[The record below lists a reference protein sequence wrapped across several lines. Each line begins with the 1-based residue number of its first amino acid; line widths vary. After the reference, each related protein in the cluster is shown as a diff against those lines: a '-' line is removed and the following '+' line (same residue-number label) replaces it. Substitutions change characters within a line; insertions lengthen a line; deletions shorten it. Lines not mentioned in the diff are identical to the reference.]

1 MLKTQYEFLFVGRD
15 EGGFLENYT
24 YEVQEHRGS
33 AGHVFLCL
41 EIQDNPGEAELIGE
55 AMFQELKTAFFEE
68 SGLEGYL
75 RFENSLKAINR
86 RLHDFRKGKINK
98 HIGSIHAI
106 VAAVEHGSLYV
117 SQCGDSE
124 AYLIRKRFVSI
135 VSEGL
140 SDPRG
145 ESGEAFTSIANGELE
160 PGDFVLLATTRLLRY
175 VTKTDLSRLVVPSNV
190 PRTLSDLRDTLSSE
204 ILGRIGLIGMG
215 MTLVTDVP
223 LSHEDQQDH
232 GEQEMS
238 HGEHHTHASSLGD
251 RRSAIKSLAPLLGA
265 ARKYR
270 DLLVARARASQVFEK
285 TGPVGRFVSQIGYR
299 LSREKGLTKDKILV
313 AFVVVILLLAGGVW
327 FVRSSQ
333 IKNAELLVLDGK
345 LQEARQIVSDA
356 ESRGQ
361 ADKKAAGMLLDAAEV
376 KAKEVLNTSNYRAKA
391 LEILTQIQKTRD
403 LLDNIK
409 HVTDPKVIADL
420 SHKGVTSALGMLAV
434 KGRYYVYESQKL
446 YEVLLDKVQDPLE
459 FDVNDPI
466 ISATYFDEKEVPIF
480 FSKTGKVFELTGG
493 TIRPMVAQEGI
504 FRKGVQI
511 TDWGSRL
518 YILDPTS
525 DQIWRY
531 PFVKS
536 KSVFGTAE
544 GYKTAG
550 DLKNSV
556 ALTIDSSVY
565 VLNNDGS
572 ILRLYGGVKQ
582 TLEVERASFSTASQP
597 TRIYTD
603 AEMSNLFVVD
613 NSGRVFVY
621 FKDPKTAQL
630 IYTGQVILDGIKD
643 IRDVSYDKS
652 SSRLYIL
659 DAKRIYEVQL

>member
-1 MLKTQYEFLFVGRD
+1 
-15 EGGFLENYT
+15 
-24 YEVQEHRGS
+24 
-33 AGHVFLCL
+33 
-41 EIQDNPGEAELIGE
+41 
-55 AMFQELKTAFFEE
+55 
-68 SGLEGYL
+68 
-75 RFENSLKAINR
+75 
-86 RLHDFRKGKINK
+86 
-98 HIGSIHAI
+98 
-106 VAAVEHGSLYV
+106 
-117 SQCGDSE
+117 
-124 AYLIRKRFVSI
+124 
-135 VSEGL
+135 
-140 SDPRG
+140 
-145 ESGEAFTSIANGELE
+145 
-160 PGDFVLLATTRLLRY
+160 
-175 VTKTDLSRLVVPSNV
+175 
-190 PRTLSDLRDTLSSE
+190 
-204 ILGRIGLIGMG
+204 
-215 MTLVTDVP
+215 
-223 LSHEDQQDH
+223 
-232 GEQEMS
+232 
-238 HGEHHTHASSLGD
+238 
-251 RRSAIKSLAPLLGA
+251 
-265 ARKYR
+265 
-270 DLLVARARASQVFEK
+270 
-285 TGPVGRFVSQIGYR
+285 
-299 LSREKGLTKDKILV
+299 
-313 AFVVVILLLAGGVW
+313 
-327 FVRSSQ
+327 
-333 IKNAELLVLDGK
+333 
-345 LQEARQIVSDA
+345 
-356 ESRGQ
+356 
-361 ADKKAAGMLLDAAEV
+361 
-376 KAKEVLNTSNYRAKA
+376 
-391 LEILTQIQKTRD
+391 
-403 LLDNIK
+403 
-409 HVTDPKVIADL
+409 
-420 SHKGVTSALGMLAV
+420 
-434 KGRYYVYESQKL
+434 
-446 YEVLLDKVQDPLE
+446 
-459 FDVNDPI
+459 
-466 ISATYFDEKEVPIF
+466 
-480 FSKTGKVFELTGG
+480 
-493 TIRPMVAQEGI
+493 MVAQEGI